1 MKKPLIVAHRGASG
15 HAPENTMA
23 AFREAI
29 AMKADGIETD
39 LHVSRD
45 GHFVAIHDPTLQR
58 TTNGRGRVSD
68 YSLNELQQLEAGL
81 WFDRS
86 FAGERIPTLDQILAF
101 AEATSVHL
109 FLELK
114 YAHDVSLHRALV
126 KSIEEK
132 DAISRAT
139 IISFDS
145 TSVQFVHEMDRALS
159 VGLLSE
165 SRTPDPVEMAAAL
178 GLKYVCPRN
187 DLITRTL
194 VERANLAGLQVATWT
209 VDRLEHMKSIIT
221 AGVDAIMTD
230 FPDRLMAAIAECT
243 TDKAK

>member
-1 MKKPLIVAHRGASG
+1 MAS
-15 HAPENTMA
+15 
-23 AFREAI
+23 FREAI
-29 AMKADGIETD
+29 AMKAEGIETD

-86 FAGERIPTLDQILAF
+86 FAGERIPTLDQILAL
-101 AEATSVHL
+101 AKATSVRL

-114 YAHDVSLHRALV
+114 YAHDVPTHRALV
-126 KSIEEK
+126 KSIKEK
-132 DAISRAT
+132 DATSRAT

-145 TSVQFVHEMDRALS
+145 ASVQSIHEIDGELS

-165 SRTPDPVEMAAAL
+165 NRVPDPVDLAAAL
-178 GLKYVCPRN
+178 GLKYVCPRS

-194 VERANLAGLQVATWT
+194 VEKAHFAGLEVATWT
-209 VDRLEHMKSIIT
+209 VDRIEQMNAAIT

-230 FPDRLMAAIAECT
+230 FPDRLMAAIAEHA
-243 TDKAK
+243 TDKAN